1 MPGSQSWWRKPV
13 AEFLAIFAGVS
24 LSLLADDWRDRR
36 VDARAELAALHLIAE
51 DLVRDST
58 EIEHALRPATLYQ
71 APALWAIAHWDD
83 PDLDVED
90 FARRL
95 FPLSDFN
102 PYRPQ
107 SAAYSGLKE
116 SGRLDLIR
124 NDTLRTALVEY
135 FDYVQTQL
143 VAYIDWTN
151 GAYRDFFARMS
162 QYALLP
168 EPRTADRAYP
178 WAGPWRLRAAWPAI
192 HKDTELANL
201 IQFMGAWGY
210 IAEARRASAL
220 ETNLTLR
227 NLITQELASR

>member
-1 MPGSQSWWRKPV
+1 MPGSHTWWRRPV

-24 LSLLADDWRDRR
+24 LSLLADDWRDHRA
-36 VDARAELAALHLIAE
+36 DARAELAAFHMIAE

-58 EIEHALRPATLYQ
+58 EIERALRPATLYQ

-83 PDLDVED
+83 PDLDVEE

-116 SGRLDLIR
+116 SGGLDLIQ
-124 NDTLRTALVEY
+124 NDTLRNAMVEY
-135 FDYVQTQL
+135 FDYTQTQL
-143 VAYIDWTN
+143 VNYIDWTN
-151 GAYRDFFARMS
+151 QAYRDFFGRMS

-168 EPRTADRAYP
+168 QPSSPDRAYP
-178 WAGPWRLRAAWPAI
+178 WAGPWRLRAAWPEI
-192 HKDTELANL
+192 HRDTELANL

-210 IAEARRASAL
+210 IAEVRRISAL
-220 ETNLTLR
+220 EANLTLR
-227 NLITQELASR
+227 TQIAQELGSR